1 MDSYQSTNN
10 TNTSSQKI
18 TGLLEHYPVILQ
30 ILRFAAIGFL
40 NTGLSF
46 VIANL
51 ISKYFGIVEGNELG
65 ISSGIGFI
73 FATIQSYYWNKYWAF
88 GEQKTGLLQNFIRL
102 VLVGLVGVLTLAMV
116 YFGSLFIAPFYYYF
130 IVLVVFAVF
139 QIALWFSFKLSAV
152 TASQNPVIQ
161 FFIVSLIGFAINF
174 LIASK
179 FSEAVHLTANGD
191 LNKNL
196 ALVAATCVSLIWN
209 FVGYKLF
216 VFKK

>member
-1 MDSYQSTNN
+1 MPSPTMGDKAS
-10 TNTSSQKI
+10 
-18 TGLLEHYPVILQ
+18 GLLERYPVILQ
-30 ILRFAAIGFL
+30 LLRFVAIGFL

-51 ISKYFGIVEGNELG
+51 ISKYFGIVQGSALG
-65 ISSGIGFI
+65 VSSGIGFI

-88 GEQKTGLLQNFIRL
+88 GQQASGILQNFLRL
-102 VLVGLVGVLTLAMV
+102 VAVGAVGVLTLAMV
-116 YFGSLFIAPFYYYF
+116 YLGSQFTAPYWYYIIAL
-130 IVLVVFAVF
+130 IIFAVA
-139 QIALWFSFKLSAV
+139 QLSLWKSFGLSGA
-152 TASQNPVIQ
+152 AGAQNPIIQ
-161 FFIVSLIGFAINF
+161 FFVVSIIGFLINF

-216 VFKK
+216 VFKNK